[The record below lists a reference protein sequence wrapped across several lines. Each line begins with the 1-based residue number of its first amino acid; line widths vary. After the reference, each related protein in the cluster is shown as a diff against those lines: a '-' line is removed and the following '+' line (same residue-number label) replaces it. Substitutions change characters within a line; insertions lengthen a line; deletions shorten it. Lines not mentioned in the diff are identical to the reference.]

1 MAVSI
6 ARDRA
11 ICARNGGIPNLES
24 LMDPWDYIKSVDFE
38 LSASEKQFRDEVRA
52 WLKTNKPRQEE
63 TVEPGNKKW
72 IDHRRAWQKKLFEA
86 GYIGITWP
94 KEYGGRGGTLMEQ
107 LIFNDEMILAQTP
120 EPVNV
125 IGLGMGGPVVI
136 AHGTEEQKER
146 YLRPLLSAEEIWCQ
160 GFSEP
165 NAGSDLSGLQTRAED
180 RGDHY
185 IVNGQKVWTTLAH
198 VAKWCML
205 VTRERKEANPR
216 DGLTYLLVD
225 MESPGVEVRPL
236 VQITGDAEFNEIFFK
251 DVKVPKS
258 QILGEAG
265 KGWAVAMT
273 TLLHE
278 RGTLGL
284 ALTTRA
290 QITAAELAEHARK
303 LGRSSDPLVRQKI
316 AQLTIEARA
325 LQLNGFRAVT
335 ALQRTGI
342 PGPEG
347 SILKL
352 MWSELNQR
360 MAETAV
366 DIAGPAGQVDDGEG
380 WKYQYLR
387 SRANTIEAGTS
398 EVLRNILAERVLGLP
413 RSR

>member
-1 MAVSI
+1 M
-6 ARDRA
+6 
-11 ICARNGGIPNLES
+11 
-24 LMDPWDYIKSVDFE
+24 DFE
-38 LSASEKQFRDEVRA
+38 LSEPEKQFRDEVRA
-52 WLKTNKPRQEE
+52 WLKANKPQDGAIEE
-63 TVEPGNKKW
+63 GQKEF
-72 IDHRRAWQKKLFEA
+72 IESRRAWQKKLHDA
-86 GYIGITWP
+86 GYVGITWP
-94 KEYGGRGGTLMEQ
+94 KEYGGRGAGFMEQ
-107 LIFNDEMILAQTP
+107 LIFNDEMILARTP
-120 EPVNV
+120 EPINV

-136 AHGTEEQKER
+136 THGTEEQKKR
-146 YLRPLLSAEEIWCQ
+146 YLPLLLSAEEIWCQ

-180 RGDHY
+180 KGDHY
-185 IVNGQKVWTTLAH
+185 VVNGQKVWTTLAH

-205 VTRERKEANPR
+205 ITRERKEANPR

-265 KGWAVAMT
+265 NGWAVAIT

-278 RGTLGL
+278 RGTLGMAL
-284 ALTTRA
+284 ATRA
-290 QITAAELAEHARK
+290 QITAAELAQHARR
-303 LGRSSDPLVRQKI
+303 LGRGSDPLVRQKI
-316 AQLTIEARA
+316 ARYTIEARA
-325 LQLNGFRAVT
+325 LQLNGYRAVT
-335 ALQRTGI
+335 AMKRNGI

-352 MWSELNQR
+352 MWSELNQQ
-360 MAETAV
+360 MAETALDV
-366 DIAGPAGQVDDGEG
+366 AGLAGQVGDGAG
-380 WKYQYLR
+380 WKYQFLR

-413 RSR
+413 RGR

>member
-1 MAVSI
+1 M
-6 ARDRA
+6 
-11 ICARNGGIPNLES
+11 
-24 LMDPWDYIKSVDFE
+24 DFE
-38 LSASEKQFRDEVRA
+38 LGEAEKAFRDEVRA
-52 WLKTNKPRQEE
+52 WLKANAPKSDAAESSQEKLIS
-63 TVEPGNKKW
+63 N
-72 IDHRRAWQKKLFEA
+72 RRAWQKKLYEA
-86 GYIGITWP
+86 GYVGITWP
-94 KEYGGRGGTLMEQ
+94 KEYGGRGGDFMDQ
-107 LIFNDEMILAQTP
+107 LIFNDEMIVAQAP
-120 EPVNV
+120 DPINV

-136 AHGTEEQKER
+136 THGTEEQKKR
-146 YLRPLLSAEEIWCQ
+146 YLPPLLSAEEIWCQ

-165 NAGSDLSGLQTRAED
+165 DAGSDLSGLQTRAED
-180 RGDHY
+180 KGDHY
-185 IVNGQKVWTTLAH
+185 LVNGQKVWTTLAH
-198 VAKWCML
+198 IAKWCML
-205 VTRERKEANPR
+205 LTRERKEENPR
-216 DGLTYLLVD
+216 HGLTYLLVD

-265 KGWAVAMT
+265 EGWTVAMT

-278 RGTLGL
+278 RGTLGMAL
-284 ALTTRA
+284 ATRA
-290 QITAAELAEHARK
+290 QITAAELAEHTRK
-303 LGRSSDPLVRQKI
+303 LGRGSDPLVRQKV
-316 AQLTIEARA
+316 AQHTIEARA
-325 LQLNGFRAVT
+325 LQLNGYRALT
-335 ALQRTGI
+335 AMKRNGI

-366 DIAGPAGQVDDGEG
+366 DVAGAAGQVGETSG
-380 WKYQYLR
+380 WKYQFLR

>member
-1 MAVSI
+1 M
-6 ARDRA
+6 
-11 ICARNGGIPNLES
+11 
-24 LMDPWDYIKSVDFE
+24 DFE
-38 LSASEKQFRDEVRA
+38 LSGPEKKFRDEVRA
-52 WLKTNKPRQEE
+52 WLEANKPLGDGAAEE
-63 TVEPGNKKW
+63 GQKDFIES
-72 IDHRRAWQKKLFEA
+72 RRRWQKTMYDA
-86 GYIGITWP
+86 GYVGITWP
-94 KEYGGRGGTLMEQ
+94 KEYGGRGAGFMEQ
-107 LIFNDEMILAQTP
+107 LIFNDEMIQAQAP
-120 EPVNV
+120 EPINV

-136 AHGTEEQKER
+136 AHGTEEQKKR
-146 YLRPLLSAEEIWCQ
+146 YLAPLLSAEEIWCQ

-180 RGDHY
+180 KGDHY
-185 IVNGQKVWTTLAH
+185 LVNGQKVWTTLAH

-225 MESPGVEVRPL
+225 MESPGIEVRPL
-236 VQITGDAEFNEIFFK
+236 AQITGDAEFNEIFFK
-251 DVKVPKS
+251 DVTVPKS

-265 KGWAVAMT
+265 NGWAVAMT

-278 RGTLGL
+278 RGTLGMAL
-284 ALTTRA
+284 ATRA
-290 QITAAELAEHARK
+290 QITAAELADHARK
-303 LGRSSDPLVRQKI
+303 LGRGSDPLVRQKI
-316 AQLTIEARA
+316 AKYTIEARA
-325 LQLNGFRAVT
+325 LQLNGYRAVT
-335 ALQRTGI
+335 AVKRNGI

-352 MWSELNQR
+352 MWSELNQQ

-366 DIAGPAGQVDDGEG
+366 DIAGAAGQVGDGEG
-380 WKYQYLR
+380 WTYQFLR

>member
-1 MAVSI
+1 M
-6 ARDRA
+6 
-11 ICARNGGIPNLES
+11 
-24 LMDPWDYIKSVDFE
+24 DFE
-38 LSASEKQFRDEVRA
+38 LSDSERAFRDEVRA
-52 WLKTNKPRQEE
+52 WLKANAPRDSSEDGGDMRSFIE
-63 TVEPGNKKW
+63 S
-72 IDHRRAWQKKLFEA
+72 RRAWQRKLYDA
-86 GYIGITWP
+86 GYVGITWP
-94 KEYGGRGGTLMEQ
+94 EEYGGRGRSFLDQ
-107 LIFNDEMILAQTP
+107 LIFNDEMILAHAP
-120 EPVNV
+120 EPINV

-136 AHGTEEQKER
+136 AHGTDEQKKR
-146 YLRPLLSAEEIWCQ
+146 YLPPLLSAEEIWCQ

-180 RGDHY
+180 SGDHY
-185 IVNGQKVWTTLAH
+185 LVNGQKVWTTLAH

-205 VTRERKEANPR
+205 LARERKEANPR

-225 MESPGVEVRPL
+225 MESPGIEVRPL

-258 QILGEAG
+258 QVLGEAG

-284 ALTTRA
+284 ALATRA
-290 QITAAELAEHARK
+290 QITASELAERARK
-303 LGRSSDPLVRQKI
+303 LGRGADPLVRQRL
-316 AQLTIEARA
+316 AQHTIEARA
-325 LQLNGFRAVT
+325 LQLNGYRAVT
-335 ALQRTGI
+335 AVKRSGI

-360 MAETAV
+360 MTETAM
-366 DIAGPAGQVDDGEG
+366 DMGGAGSQVGGGDG
-380 WKYQYLR
+380 WKYQFLR

>member
-1 MAVSI
+1 
-6 ARDRA
+6 
-11 ICARNGGIPNLES
+11 
-24 LMDPWDYIKSVDFE
+24 VDFE
-38 LSASEKQFRDEVRA
+38 LDQSEKAFRDEVRA
-52 WLKTNKPRQEE
+52 WLKANAPKDDSSE
-63 TVEPGNKKW
+63 TSQGPLIAN
-72 IDHRRAWQKKLFEA
+72 RRAWQKKLNEA
-86 GYIGITWP
+86 GYVGITWP
-94 KEYGGRGGTLMEQ
+94 KEYGGRGAGFMEQ
-107 LIFNDEMILAQTP
+107 LIFNDEMIVAQTP
-120 EPVNV
+120 EPINV

-136 AHGTEEQKER
+136 AHGTEEQKKR
-146 YLRPLLSAEEIWCQ
+146 YLPPLLSAEEIWCQ

-165 NAGSDLSGLQTRAED
+165 DAGSDLSGLQTRAED
-180 RGDHY
+180 KGDHY
-185 IVNGQKVWTTLAH
+185 LVNGQKVWTTLAH

-205 VTRERKEANPR
+205 LTRERKEENPR
-216 DGLTYLLVD
+216 HGLTYLLVD

-265 KGWAVAMT
+265 EGWAVAMT

-278 RGTLGL
+278 RGTLGMAL
-284 ALTTRA
+284 ATRA
-290 QITAAELAEHARK
+290 QITAAELADHTRK
-303 LGRSSDPLVRQKI
+303 LGRGSDPLVRQKV
-316 AQLTIEARA
+316 AQHTIEARA
-325 LQLNGFRAVT
+325 LQLNGYRALT
-335 ALQRTGI
+335 AMKRNGI

-360 MAETAV
+360 MTETAV
-366 DIAGPAGQVDDGEG
+366 DVAGAAGQVGESTG
-380 WKYQYLR
+380 WKYQFLR

>member
-1 MAVSI
+1 
-6 ARDRA
+6 
-11 ICARNGGIPNLES
+11 
-24 LMDPWDYIKSVDFE
+24 VDFE
-38 LSASEKQFRDEVRA
+38 LSEPEMKFRDEVRA
-52 WLKTNKPRQEE
+52 WLKANKPKDEGSIESNQ
-63 TVEPGNKKW
+63 KSW
-72 IDHRRAWQKKLFEA
+72 IDARRAWQKKLYEA
-86 GYIGITWP
+86 GYVGITWP
-94 KEYGGRGGTLMEQ
+94 KEYGGRGAGFMEQ
-107 LIFNDEMILAQTP
+107 LIFNDEMIVAQAP
-120 EPVNV
+120 EPINV

-136 AHGTEEQKER
+136 THGTDEQKKR
-146 YLRPLLSAEEIWCQ
+146 YLAPLLSAEEIWCQ

-180 RGDHY
+180 KGDHY
-185 IVNGQKVWTTLAH
+185 VVNGQKVWTTLAH

-225 MESPGVEVRPL
+225 MDSPGVEVRPL

-251 DVKVPKS
+251 DVTVPKS

-278 RGTLGL
+278 RGTLGMAL
-284 ALTTRA
+284 ATRA
-290 QITAAELAEHARK
+290 QITAAELAEHTRK
-303 LGRSSDPLVRQKI
+303 LGRGSDPLVRQKI
-316 AQLTIEARA
+316 AQHTIEARA
-325 LQLNGFRAVT
+325 LQLNGYRAVT
-335 ALQRTGI
+335 AMKRNGI

-366 DIAGPAGQVDDGEG
+366 DVAGPAGQVGDGDG
-380 WKYQYLR
+380 WKYQFLR

>member
-1 MAVSI
+1 M
-6 ARDRA
+6 
-11 ICARNGGIPNLES
+11 
-24 LMDPWDYIKSVDFE
+24 DFE
-38 LSASEKQFRDEVRA
+38 LSPSEQAFRDEVHA
-52 WLKTNKPRQEE
+52 WLAANKPREDAS
-63 TVEPGNKKW
+63 VEPGQKAW
-72 IDHRRAWQKKLFEA
+72 IDHRRSWQKKLYEA
-86 GYIGITWP
+86 GYVGITWP
-94 KEYGGRGGTLMEQ
+94 TEYGGRGRTLMEQ

-120 EPVNV
+120 EPINV

-136 AHGTEEQKER
+136 SHGTDEQKKR
-146 YLRPLLSAEEIWCQ
+146 YLPPLLSAEEIWCQ

-165 NAGSDLSGLQTRAED
+165 NAGSDLSALQTRAED
-180 RGDHY
+180 KGDHY
-185 IVNGQKVWTTLAH
+185 VVNGQKVWTTLAH

-205 VTRERKEANPR
+205 LARERKEANPR

-225 MESPGVEVRPL
+225 MESPGIEVRPL

-258 QILGEAG
+258 QILGNAG
-265 KGWAVAMT
+265 GGWAVAMT

-278 RGTLGL
+278 RGTLGMAL
-284 ALTTRA
+284 ATRA

-303 LGRSSDPLVRQKI
+303 LGRGSDPLVRQKV
-316 AQLTIEARA
+316 AQYTIEARA
-325 LQLNGFRAVT
+325 LQLNSFRAVT
-335 ALQRTGI
+335 AVKRTGI

-360 MAETAV
+360 MAEAAL
-366 DIAGPAGQVDDGEG
+366 DMAGLAGQIGDGEG
-380 WKYQYLR
+380 WKYQFLR

-398 EVLRNILAERVLGLP
+398 EILRNILAERVLGLP

>member
-1 MAVSI
+1 M
-6 ARDRA
+6 
-11 ICARNGGIPNLES
+11 
-24 LMDPWDYIKSVDFE
+24 DFE
-38 LSASEKQFRDEVRA
+38 LSEPEKKFRDEVRT
-52 WLKTNKPRQEE
+52 WLKANKPRSNGSVAEGQ
-63 TVEPGNKKW
+63 KDF
-72 IDHRRAWQKKLFEA
+72 IQSRRAWQKKLFDA
-86 GYIGITWP
+86 GYVGITWP
-94 KEYGGRGGTLMEQ
+94 KEYGGRGEGFMQQ
-107 LIFNDEMILAQTP
+107 LIFNDEMIQAQAP
-120 EPVNV
+120 EPINV

-136 AHGTEEQKER
+136 SHGTEEQKKR
-146 YLRPLLSAEEIWCQ
+146 YLAPLLSAEEIWCQ

-180 RGDHY
+180 KGDHY
-185 IVNGQKVWTTLAH
+185 LVNGQKVWTTLAH
-198 VAKWCML
+198 VARWCML
-205 VTRERKEANPR
+205 VMRERKEANPR
-216 DGLTYLLVD
+216 DGLTYLIVD
-225 MESPGVEVRPL
+225 MESPGIEVRPL

-284 ALTTRA
+284 ALATRA
-290 QITAAELAEHARK
+290 QITAAELVEHARR
-303 LGRSSDPLVRQKI
+303 LGRGADPLVRQTI
-316 AQLTIEARA
+316 AQHTIEARA
-325 LQLNGFRAVT
+325 LQLNGYRAVT
-335 ALQRTGI
+335 AVKRSGI

-360 MAETAV
+360 MTETAV
-366 DIAGPAGQVDDGEG
+366 DIAGPSGQVGDGEG
-380 WKYQYLR
+380 WKYQFLR

>member
-1 MAVSI
+1 
-6 ARDRA
+6 
-11 ICARNGGIPNLES
+11 
-24 LMDPWDYIKSVDFE
+24 MDFD
-38 LSASEKQFRDEVRA
+38 LSPSEKAFRDEVRS
-52 WLKTNKPRQEE
+52 WLGANAPKRDEGEMDLKLF
-63 TVEPGNKKW
+63 V
-72 IDHRRAWQKKLFEA
+72 DSRRAWQKKLFDA
-86 GYIGITWP
+86 GYIGLTWP
-94 KEYGGRGGTLMEQ
+94 KEYGGRGRSFMDQ
-107 LIFNDEMILAQTP
+107 LIFNDEMIQAQAP
-120 EPVNV
+120 EPINV

-136 AHGTEEQKER
+136 AHGTEEQKAR
-146 YLRPLLSAEEIWCQ
+146 YLPPLLSGEEIWCQ

-180 RGDHY
+180 EGDHY
-185 IVNGQKVWTTLAH
+185 TVNGQKVWTTLAH
-198 VAKWCML
+198 VSKWCML
-205 VTRERKEANPR
+205 LARERKEANPR
-216 DGLTYLLVD
+216 HGLTFLLVD
-225 MESPGVEVRPL
+225 MESPGIEVRPL

-251 DVKVPKS
+251 DVRVPKS

-265 KGWAVAMT
+265 EGWTVAMT

-290 QITAAELAEHARK
+290 QITVGELTELARK
-303 LGRSSDPLVRQKI
+303 IGRGSDPLVRQRI
-316 AQLTIEARA
+316 AQHAIEARA
-325 LQLNGFRAVT
+325 LQLNGYRA
-335 ALQRTGI
+335 LSSMKRSGI

-360 MAETAV
+360 MTETAI
-366 DIAGPAGQVDDGEG
+366 DIAGPAGQVGDGNG

-398 EVLRNILAERVLGLP
+398 EILRNILAERVLGLP

>member
-1 MAVSI
+1 
-6 ARDRA
+6 
-11 ICARNGGIPNLES
+11 
-24 LMDPWDYIKSVDFE
+24 VDFE
-38 LSASEKQFRDEVRA
+38 LSSAEKAFRDEVRA
-52 WLKTNKPRQEE
+52 WLKTNAPRDDGDLE
-63 TVEPGNKKW
+63 TSEF
-72 IDHRRAWQKKLFEA
+72 IDNRHAWQKKLHEA
-86 GYIGITWP
+86 RYVGITWP
-94 KEYGGRGGTLMEQ
+94 KEYGGRGGNFMEQ
-107 LIFNDEMILAQTP
+107 LIFNDEMIQAHAP
-120 EPVNV
+120 EPINV
-125 IGLGMGGPVVI
+125 IGLGMGGPVVM
-136 AHGTEEQKER
+136 AHGTEEQKKR
-146 YLRPLLSAEEIWCQ
+146 YLPPLLSGDEIWCQ

-185 IVNGQKVWTTLAH
+185 VVNGQKVWTTLAH

-205 VTRERKEANPR
+205 LARERKESNPR

-265 KGWAVAMT
+265 EGWAVAMT

-284 ALTTRA
+284 ALATRA
-290 QITAAELAEHARK
+290 QITASELAEHARK
-303 LGRSSDPLVRQKI
+303 LGRGSDPLVRQKI
-316 AQLTIEARA
+316 AQHTIEARA
-325 LQLNGFRAVT
+325 LQLNGYRAVT
-335 ALQRTGI
+335 AVKRNGI

-360 MAETAV
+360 MTETAM
-366 DIAGPAGQVDDGEG
+366 DIAGPASQVGAGAG
-380 WKYQYLR
+380 WKHQFLR